1 MPEIP
6 AEKTLGSHSSK
17 ESPFWCQICKNDLCL
32 HNSPFHNTYQ
42 YFCQTTALSELHWTT
57 PCSIPIFGSLGLGKG
72 TQKRTF
78 FLIFVCRALYSHLPE
93 VKLSAKQRPQEKTLG
108 ASQTGRDTTTH
119 GIPRWKKWGE
129 PSTEPAV
136 LHKPTHGSLQHLWV
150 GTNNTQGSPK
160 KQRGIFTGYSIPQ
173 NSCTE
178 GFCSTEQL
186 VWEG

>member
-1 MPEIP
+1 MIFVC
-6 AEKTLGSHSSK
+6 TILHSTTPTNISVK
-17 ESPFWCQICKNDLCL
+17 LQLCL
-32 HNSPFHNTYQ
+32 SYTGPLPAPFQ
-42 YFCQTTALSELHWTT
+42 
-57 PCSIPIFGSLGLGKG
+57 SLAAWDWGKVP
-72 TQKRTF
+72 RREHF

-136 LHKPTHGSLQHLWV
+136 LHKPIHGSLQHLWV
-150 GTNNTQGSPK
+150 GTNNTQGSSK

-173 NSCTE
+173 NCCTE